1 MKGKFMIIAAL
12 LGALTFGACVDTEE
26 SSSVTAIRN
35 AKAEQL
41 KSIATLNNAKAQAE
55 ATIAAAEAQLA
66 AAQAQLLAAEAA
78 ALNAETEAVKIAN
91 QIAAAQAE
99 AEIAAI
105 EAQLEIDLLTYQ
117 QQLLEAKLA
126 FNEAMQ
132 QLTADEKANLEGLY
146 TAYNTALEN
155 LALTQFAIAE
165 ANAEIAKYE
174 AEIAKLDADKNWEDV
189 VKAANKAVTDAQ
201 KAVNDTEAKLNAKKA
216 AYADIEAMGGIN
228 YDVLAAQIKDA
239 DKAKTAALK
248 AYEYAK
254 KNTLTKT
261 EALSKFND
269 ATAQQYWLDLQAF
282 LAAPTLGKVEVDTD
296 YDEETSVA
304 DHIAFYPVSN
314 ASGAYAVTSD
324 PKNAIV
330 LFDMYVEK
338 AVKDG
343 DKTLYNVRDLF
354 WGTNAAGVAAY
365 AEHLAN
371 LLSTSS
377 QAQALSKAQSHLE
390 ARAEVEQYEALEAL
404 YNAYLEDVAAV
415 NAEIAAI
422 EAEIATLTY
431 QKSLLTGTVNYNK
444 YYENEIK
451 AIEAEIT
458 ALGKEKTELEKQP
471 AALKA
476 EFEKELKAEF
486 DRNNVDSAKAG
497 LNAYKKAI
505 QDVVDAQK
513 AYDALAATY
522 DNEVALLNKVA
533 AGSEAWIAKYVTAYN
548 EAMAA
553 HYAAVA
559 AEAAAKKASDEA
571 SDYVKELKDLW
582 TVLAGKPAGSVE
594 DMMSDELKAL
604 AAEIATLEATL
615 KTNKKTLESAQKAA
629 DKLAAMTEEEIAA
642 SKDKYL
648 ADAIKALEAK
658 IEAKEAEIVLLEQDV
673 TVYEL
678 EIAGLEAALE
688 DALN

>member
-1 MKGKFMIIAAL
+1 MIIAAL

-26 SSSVTAIRN
+26 SSSVKAIRD

-105 EAQLEIDLLTYQ
+105 EAKLEIDLLTYQ

-132 QLTADEKANLEGLY
+132 QLTADEKTNLEGLY

-165 ANAEIAKYE
+165 ANADIAEIE
-174 AEIAKLDADKNWEDV
+174 AEIAKLDADKAWEDV
-189 VKAANKAVTDAQ
+189 VKAANKSVTDAQ
-201 KAVNDTEAKLNAKKA
+201 KAVNDTEAKLAAKKA

-343 DKTLYNVRDLF
+343 DKTLYNARDLF
-354 WGTNAAGVAAY
+354 WGTDAAGVAAY

-377 QAQALSKAQSHLE
+377 QAQALAKAQSHLE
-390 ARAEVEQYEALEAL
+390 ARTEVEQYEALEAL
-404 YNAYLEDVAAV
+404 YNAYIEDVAAV
-415 NAEIAAI
+415 NAEIAAV
-422 EAEIATLTY
+422 EAQIATLTY
-431 QKSLLTGTVNYNK
+431 QKSLLTGSVNYNK
-444 YYENEIK
+444 YYQTEIDAIDAEIK
-451 AIEAEIT
+451 ALT
-458 ALGKEKTELEKQP
+458 AQKTELAKQP
-471 AALKA
+471 AALLTA
-476 EFEKELKAEF
+476 FEKELKAEF
-486 DRNNVDSAKAG
+486 NRVGIANAQAG
-497 LNAYKKAI
+497 LKAYENAVKA
-505 QDVVDAQK
+505 VVDAQK
-513 AYDALAATY
+513 AYDTLAAAY
-522 DNEVALLNKVA
+522 ENEVALLNKVA

-553 HYAAVA
+553 QYAAVA
-559 AEAAAKKASDEA
+559 AEAEAKKASEEA
-571 SDYVKELKDLW
+571 TAYVGELNALW
-582 TVLAGKPAGSVE
+582 TTLAGKPAGSVE

-629 DKLAAMTEEEIAA
+629 DKLAAMTEEEIAEF
-642 SKDKYL
+642 KEEFV
-648 ADAIKALEAK
+648 ADAIEAYELLIAALEYD
-658 IEAKEAEIVLLEQDV
+658 IILLEQDV